1 MPPCLASSQTPQ
13 AKVPCAWPVTSYAHT
28 DMSRVPQVPER
39 RLLFALKL
47 VFDSMT
53 PFQCQTWT
61 GLVIDSNPLPPPP

>member
-47 VFDSMT
+47 VFDSMA
-53 PFQCQTWT
+53 PFQC
-61 GLVIDSNPLPPPP
+61 